1 MKLSFLLKCEV
12 FFCHFM
18 DCRLIGS
25 CLWMKHSDGLII
37 VFLHNFV
44 HTNKK
49 CFQLHIFDKLG
60 KNKIKEALSNK
71 INKGCTIH
79 I

>member
-25 CLWMKHSDGLII
+25 CLWMKHSDRHYAQGGIA
-37 VFLHNFV
+37 FAR
-44 HTNKK
+44 TNN
-49 CFQLHIFDKLG
+49 CVSSQLC
-60 KNKIKEALSNK
+60 SY
-71 INKGCTIH
+71 
-79 I
+79 